1 MSKNM
6 QFYHTRHRT
15 APTIIIVA
23 LIDILIVLLIFLIV
37 TTTFKTH
44 PAVKLNLPES
54 KEIKEGVSTSTGNYL
69 TISIDK
75 KPPYFYLDGRA
86 LTQEQL
92 EAELKKRASAKNINS
107 VTIEADALTPF
118 EQIIKAIDC
127 ARAANLTNFAA
138 FVKKQ
143 K

>member
-1 MSKNM
+1 M
-6 QFYHTRHRT
+6 QFYHQRRRT

-44 PAVKLNLPES
+44 PAIKLNLPES
-54 KEIKEGVSTSTGNYL
+54 KQIKEGVSASTENFI

-75 KPPYFYLDGRA
+75 KPPYFYLDGSA

-92 EAELKKRASAKNINS
+92 ETELKKRALGKNIHF
-107 VTIEADALTPF
+107 VAIEADALTPF
-118 EQIIKAIDC
+118 EQIVKAIDA
-127 ARAANLTNFAA
+127 ARAANLTNFSA